1 MAFLFPAEERSNT
14 VAGKSSFKERESF
27 NGRNILKVSM
37 KQLEKWSQL
46 LILDIQKRLKHL
58 FKTVFGFGIW
68 DFPEQ
73 GASVYE
79 INNLDHS

>member
-1 MAFLFPAEERSNT
+1 
-14 VAGKSSFKERESF
+14 
-27 NGRNILKVSM
+27 M
-37 KQLEKWSQL
+37 KQSEKWSQL

-79 INNLDHS
+79 ISNLDHS

>member
-1 MAFLFPAEERSNT
+1 
-14 VAGKSSFKERESF
+14 
-27 NGRNILKVSM
+27 M